1 MWKSFLQENFKA
13 VIKWLKTIWF
23 AAKLSAR
30 LKMIEIDS
38 QVEAE
43 IENERLN
50 KPVYREYPIDT
61 KLQTGESQK
70 LGGAMQLTAPW
81 YQQQQTELQ
90 DETDAST

>member
-1 MWKSFLQENFKA
+1 VIKTVFIKSYKEI
-13 VIKWLKTIWF
+13 IKWLKTIWF

-43 IENERLN
+43 IENKRLN